1 MKRALFIVC
10 LWLTTMGMLA
20 QGDPRALALQKVM
33 LEGPIDSMR
42 VMLTADGWTEWGGS
56 DDGEDYYFRGTYYGI
71 RAKLMV
77 SVEPKTRL
85 VSSAYVTIGPYSTAK
100 MLERNS
106 QYFLYKLKQE
116 HGDLLQRDDAW
127 VYMDE
132 FGSIKL
138 SVVDN
143 GNGSSDIR
151 ILYYVGGPYYKDA
164 LTMGLHG
171 PVQEKAAK

>member
-106 QYFLYKLKQE
+106 QY
-116 HGDLLQRDDAW
+116 
-127 VYMDE
+127 
-132 FGSIKL
+132 SCT
-138 SVVDN
+138 S
-143 GNGSSDIR
+143 
-151 ILYYVGGPYYKDA
+151 
-164 LTMGLHG
+164 
-171 PVQEKAAK
+171 